1 MGKTTVA
8 REDTSSATPIIKTT
22 ITEEVAI
29 AEAEAEEVE
38 TMETETILR
47 ELTVRMVVNHKFYPL
62 LIFLFS
68 TPRILRNL
76 RQLMR
81 EKISLVI

>member
-1 MGKTTVA
+1 MARTTA
-8 REDTSSATPIIKTT
+8 TREDTSSATPIIKTT
-22 ITEEVAI
+22 ITEVAI

-47 ELTVRMVVNHKFYPL
+47 ELTARMVVNHKFYPL

-68 TPRILRNL
+68 IPRILRII
-76 RQLMR
+76 RQLKI
-81 EKISLVI
+81 EKISLVT

>member
-38 TMETETILR
+38 TMETETSLR
-47 ELTVRMVVNHKFYPL
+47 ELTVRMVNHRFYPL